1 MKPSKTKKKKEKGI
15 FLIAVFLFAM
25 GFMSLCQHMR
35 VIKLGY
41 MLGRE
46 KSINKELFNL
56 NRSLYLEKT
65 SLKSPRHLD
74 EVACNKLGLMAS
86 PDITLRRISVVA
98 PSKNSEDKNKT
109 VKGMARF
116 LGFDSKAIAKP
127 AKK

>member
-1 MKPSKTKKKKEKGI
+1 M
-15 FLIAVFLFAM
+15 IAVFLFAI

-41 MLGRE
+41 LLGKE
-46 KSINKELFNL
+46 KSVHKELSNL

-74 EVACNKLGLMAS
+74 KVACNNLGLVVS
-86 PDITLRRISVVA
+86 PNVTVRKINLVF
-98 PSKNSEDKNKT
+98 PSKDFEDKNNKAL
-109 VKGMARF
+109 KRMARL